1 MNIYSF
7 NITPLAHASGGAFV
21 NNKLVA
27 ITLAGTTYFI
37 SSAQEVYVCVVC
49 VMYVLCRCGWATS
62 VPRQRSSR
70 RPVAARVINYLSSG
84 NNTRTFS
91 TYLKITKGK

>member
-37 SSAQEVYVCVVC
+37 SSAQEVYVCGLCNVC
-49 VMYVLCRCGWATS
+49 TM
-62 VPRQRSSR
+62 
-70 RPVAARVINYLSSG
+70 
-84 NNTRTFS
+84 
-91 TYLKITKGK
+91 